1 MKILVFDIE
10 NACSYT
16 NSAIC
21 SIGAVE
27 SDGNF
32 LGAVEHDILINP
44 KCKIKM
50 KYVDLKVTDSQL
62 KKAPVFRELYPA
74 IREMITAADYVAGHA
89 VSNDFNMLNAA
100 CRKNGLA
107 PIDCRSIIC
116 TQKLYSAFIGN
127 KRSFALNIAAE
138 NAGILLQHHDSKDD
152 ARAAFYL
159 LKYICENERLSFS
172 EMLDVYGVTPGTCIN
187 GKFVNMSCKKLDR
200 VRAVAAEYRYL
211 GEYAA
216 DCYSDP
222 QSIDRSTEYYR
233 KNIMFDTPFMED
245 KSMFTVV
252 EQLMSLG
259 ACYTNNHEEADM
271 FISAC
276 SDTSKERRILRYM
289 RHSGK
294 NIKIVQRDELAG
306 DLEAHCEKMLI
317 M

>member
-50 KYVDLKVTDSQL
+50 KYVDLKVTDTQL

-74 IREMITAADYVAGHA
+74 IRDMLSSADYVAGHA

-116 TQKLYSAFIGN
+116 TQKLYSAFVGN
-127 KRSFALNIAAE
+127 KRSFALNLAAE
-138 NAGILLQHHDSKDD
+138 QAGIDLHHHDSKDD

-159 LKYICENERLSFS
+159 LKYICESEKLSFS
-172 EMLDVYGVTPGTCIN
+172 KMLEFYGVTPGTCIS

-200 VRAVAAEYRYL
+200 IRAVAADCKYL

-216 DCYSDP
+216 NCYQDP
-222 QSIDRSTEYYR
+222 LSIDNKTIYFKKR
-233 KNIMFDTPFMED
+233 IMFDTPFMDD
-245 KSMFTVV
+245 KSMFLIV
-252 EQLMSLG
+252 ERLISLG
-259 ACYTNNHEEADM
+259 AVYTNSHEEADI

-276 SDTSKERRILRYM
+276 SDTSKERRVHRYM
-289 RHSGK
+289 RLAGK
-294 NIKIVQRDELAG
+294 NIIIMQRDELID
-306 DLEAHCEKMLI
+306 DLY
-317 M
+317 